1 MRIAA
6 PTRSQHRINEVERM
20 GTLTMAVAVLASV
33 TLVAEAGAQ
42 TQVPTPTGQNS
53 PPLGEQ
59 TPAQEGEEKTVE
71 GQVGSSSRTE
81 ITLTDGTK
89 LVTPPGVVIRP
100 GVLTE
105 GVIVIAS

>member
-6 PTRSQHRINEVERM
+6 PTRSQYRINEVESMR
-20 GTLTMAVAVLASV
+20 TLTMAVAVLASV

-42 TQVPTPTGQNS
+42 NAGPAPTGQSS

-59 TPAQEGEEKTVE
+59 TPAQEGDEKTVE
-71 GQVGSSSRTE
+71 GQVGE
-81 ITLTDGTK
+81 LFKDGDNPYGRHQAGD
-89 LVTPPGVVIRP
+89 PPGVVMRP

-105 GVIVIAS
+105 GS